1 MNPQELLV
9 NTMSSVCDNQLI
21 KNFIDLKNMRIKQLG
36 AHADRERENDK
47 LLKEQKRLE
56 Q

>member
-21 KNFIDLKNMRIKQLG
+21 RSFTDLKEMRIKQLS
-36 AHADRERENDK
+36 AQADREKQNDK
-47 LLKEQKRLE
+47 LQQEQNRLE